1 MYLYI
6 FSNFPIS
13 SSHRRIITVVCGGGL
28 WLCTLKTSSTPQQ
41 HTAVKAKSP
50 IRCNEYSSG
59 HSLGQ
64 RGSSAG
70 NIELNWLDLPVLLL
84 TNLKTFGATL
94 GAKWNCH
101 VRKLYQNGYVW
112 KLMPFVGILKF
123 YLSICPFS
131 ISDLFSNWSALFSD
145 EPNRVI
151 IYFNSPFCRHSIIN
165 QIVIYIF
172 RPNHDLGGMSQC
184 VHL

>member
-1 MYLYI
+1 MYLCV
-6 FSNFPIS
+6 FSNLPIS
-13 SSHRRIITVVCGGGL
+13 WSHQRITTVVCGGGL

-41 HTAVKAKSP
+41 HTVKATSP

-70 NIELNWLDLPVLLL
+70 NIELNWLDLPVLLM

-101 VRKLYQNGYVW
+101 VRKLYQNGYLW
-112 KLMPFVGILKF
+112 KLMPFVGILKI
-123 YLSICPFS
+123 YLSISVLFS
-131 ISDLFSNWSALFSD
+131 IYDLFSHWSAFSVT
-145 EPNRVI
+145 NR
-151 IYFNSPFCRHSIIN
+151 
-165 QIVIYIF
+165 IV
-172 RPNHDLGGMSQC
+172 S
-184 VHL
+184 